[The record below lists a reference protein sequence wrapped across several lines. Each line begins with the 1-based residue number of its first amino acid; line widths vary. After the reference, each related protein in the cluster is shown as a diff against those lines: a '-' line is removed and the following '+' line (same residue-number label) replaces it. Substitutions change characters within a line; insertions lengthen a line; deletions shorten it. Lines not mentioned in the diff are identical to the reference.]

1 MAPTADRA
9 LLKLSTFMV
18 FTQSAIVFT
27 GALVRITGSGLG
39 CSTWPECTPGSY
51 TPTSDQ
57 PEAPLHAWIEF
68 GNRLLTFILL
78 INALALMFAI
88 LKSGRGE
95 LRKLGALQIVGILA
109 QGVLGGVT
117 VLTALN
123 PATVAAHF
131 LLSIILIAGA
141 LSLRQRAHGKS
152 LIEITLIPL
161 VSKLIWLHLLLT
173 ALVIFAGTIV
183 TGSGPHAGDSA
194 AERFNLDSRTMAWFH
209 ADLVIALLGVSIAL
223 LIAIR
228 LGLAGVARQVLSG
241 RIQIFLIIALAQGGI
256 GYIQYFTKLPEALVA
271 AHIIGS
277 IAVWLSA
284 WNLFIS
290 SNLGANL
297 IARKG
302 L

>member
-1 MAPTADRA
+1 MAPLADKA
-9 LLKLSTFMV
+9 LLKLSTLMV

-51 TPTSDQ
+51 TPSPDQ

-68 GNRLLTFILL
+68 GNRLLTFVLL
-78 INALALMFAI
+78 INALALMFTI
-88 LKSGRGE
+88 LKSGKRE
-95 LRKLGALQIVGILA
+95 LRRLGALQILGILA
-109 QGVLGGVT
+109 QGVLGGIT

-152 LIEITLIPL
+152 PIEITLIPL
-161 VSKLIWLHLLLT
+161 VTKLIWLHLLLT

-194 AERFNLDSRTMAWFH
+194 AERFNLDSRTMAWIH

-228 LGLAGVARQVLSG
+228 LGLTGQARQVLSG
-241 RIQIFLIIALAQGGI
+241 RMQMFLIVALAQGGI

-284 WNLFIS
+284 WYLFIS